1 MRRQLQALQSKLRH
15 QTDATILCAQAVLD
29 QADAQ
34 ASPTAYVTVFL
45 GVADLIK
52 TQPSTFTSEIS
63 RRLTCISFVCL
74 ILYSEESALNIFE
87 LHRYYIAQPRRHLG
101 EPIKELSCSCRPT
114 FIYGYLQPKK
124 VAGHDQRKFLNLRPG
139 NAKRTSL
146 GTTLRM

>member
-87 LHRYYIAQPRRHLG
+87 LH
-101 EPIKELSCSCRPT
+101 SCQSCRPT